1 MSTNKT
7 LNRRSFLQF
16 ASASAIGLA
25 VVIPALHGPAL
36 HAAEPAAA
44 ATLPNL
50 ELDNPTAKALGYV
63 EDATKVDKV
72 KYPKHTPDQICA
84 TCSLMRGDAKNAR
97 NPCILFPGKS
107 VATKGWCAS
116 FAQKA

>member
-16 ASASAIGLA
+16 ASASAVGLA
-25 VVIPALHGPAL
+25 VVIPALH
-36 HAAEPAAA
+36 AAAPAAA

-84 TCSLMRGDAKNAR
+84 TCALMQGDVKNVR
-97 NPCILFPGKS
+97 NPCVLFPGKS

-116 FAQKA
+116 FAKKA

>member
-1 MSTNKT
+1 MSTKNT

-16 ASASAIGLA
+16 ASASAVGL
-25 VVIPALHGPAL
+25 VVVVPAL

-84 TCSLMRGDAKNAR
+84 TCSLMQGDAKNAR
-97 NPCILFPGKS
+97 NPCVLFPGKS
-107 VATKGWCAS
+107 VASKGWCAS
-116 FAQKA
+116 YAKKA